1 VVDDNYTNR
10 TVLNG
15 VLVRWGMRP
24 TAVDGGKAGL
34 QALEIAKN
42 LGRAFPLV
50 LLDGQMPEMAGFA
63 VAERI
68 QKNPELA
75 GATIMMLTSA
85 GHLGDAA
92 RCRELGISAY
102 LVKPIR
108 PAELLEAI
116 CWAVRKSKSEEAA
129 TLVTRHTLREAQ
141 HRMKVLL
148 VEDSPVN
155 QKLAAALLQKRGF
168 EVTPKENGKAALAS
182 LERESF
188 DLILMDVQ
196 MPEVDGFEATRTIRE
211 REKSTG
217 EHIPIIAITAHALK
231 GDQERCLAAGM
242 DAYISKPIRSSEL
255 FETIQR
261 TLERCAS
268 ANRARTG

>member
-1 VVDDNYTNR
+1 
-10 TVLNG
+10 
-15 VLVRWGMRP
+15 
-24 TAVDGGKAGL
+24 
-34 QALEIAKN
+34 
-42 LGRAFPLV
+42 
-50 LLDGQMPEMAGFA
+50 
-63 VAERI
+63 
-68 QKNPELA
+68 
-75 GATIMMLTSA
+75 
-85 GHLGDAA
+85 
-92 RCRELGISAY
+92 
-102 LVKPIR
+102 
-108 PAELLEAI
+108 
-116 CWAVRKSKSEEAA
+116 
-129 TLVTRHTLREAQ
+129 
-141 HRMKVLL
+141 MKVLL

-217 EHIPIIAITAHALK
+217 GHIPIIAITAHALK

-268 ANRARTG
+268 ASRARTG